1 MDFEKVGQI
10 EGPDPIL
17 YSNTLSS
24 DGRPRTRGIQP
35 WRHSVSHK
43 HLQLGSHTVREFN
56 PRRQR
61 MRLFAASIM
70 HLAMTIALCGVLA
83 ACLKGFSDLPLMTVA
98 QVKAFNALM
107 TLTSIGLGAS
117 LTSALKEYSTMI
129 RWRILT
135 EKYRSLEEFDLIL
148 GIESLRRVIK
158 LLWISRPVQRLRPNP
173 TQALAA
179 VWIFI
184 NVGLQVLVA
193 LIGLTYNLNT
203 APYPEL
209 NYGRVSIANLS
220 VIRDIWGEDSPSFSA
235 QLGSANYYGIQGQD
249 YNYVPDFAPGQG
261 DIASFANPNQPT
273 IYCSDN
279 WKVMQ
284 YYFQNQNLEN
294 SAITQLTRRSIST
307 NASCVTKK
315 IVAGGNG
322 TDTFITYQDDDGTGT
337 TIDIPRV
344 GPGAMTFIGVLNST
358 CGPRCSQIL
367 ALQSADGDG
376 IRQPA
381 FFQCQ
386 NTVSLVH
393 GIEQYIQPKQNASL
407 YQLADVQ
414 ARIMA
419 GAIGWTGFNYTQGD
433 QFQYVRYSVNSWWSP
448 NGPATA
454 DVTAE
459 HIMEYT
465 MGAIA
470 AFDYNGPRQNVTGYY
485 PVTAQTVSVLWT
497 WVIASLCI
505 IPLLQFL
512 VLLVIVKFAN
522 TAIIKDDSAISTAR
536 LLRPLVDKLGSKGCL
551 LTGKEIS
558 RQLSDVRIKYGYREP
573 TDDLTWSNS
582 IRDHAVRHVDL
593 LEECEGVGVQ
603 GPMPPGTYD
612 GWYEDKCE
620 PDAAHSELR
629 MKLRK
634 SAQTRLGYAKRR
646 SKVLSKPSSRRRKT
660 PST

>member
-1 MDFEKVGQI
+1 
-10 EGPDPIL
+10 
-17 YSNTLSS
+17 
-24 DGRPRTRGIQP
+24 
-35 WRHSVSHK
+35 
-43 HLQLGSHTVREFN
+43 
-56 PRRQR
+56 

-83 ACLKGFSDLPLMTVA
+83 ACLKGFSVLPLMTVA
-98 QVKAFNALM
+98 QVKAFNALI

-129 RWRILT
+129 RWRILA

-158 LLWISRPVQRLRPNP
+158 LLWSARPVQRLRPTS
-173 TQALAA
+173 TQVLAA

-203 APYPEL
+203 APYPDL
-209 NYGRVSIANLS
+209 NYGKVSIANLT
-220 VIRDIWGEDSPSFSA
+220 VIRDIWGEDDPSFSA

-249 YNYVPDFAPGQG
+249 YNFVLDAAPGQG

-294 SAITQLTRRSIST
+294 SAITQLTHRSIST
-307 NASCVTKK
+307 SASCITKE
-315 IVAGGNG
+315 IVSGGNG
-322 TDTFITYQDDDGTGT
+322 TDTFITYQGDNGTE
-337 TIDIPRV
+337 TILDIPRV

-358 CGPRCSQIL
+358 CGPRCSQIF
-367 ALQSADGDG
+367 ALQSANGDDV
-376 IRQPA
+376 PNPS
-381 FFQCQ
+381 FFQCK
-386 NTVSLVH
+386 NTVSHVH
-393 GIEQYIQPKQNASL
+393 GIEQYIQPRQNASL
-407 YQLADVQ
+407 YRLADLQ

-433 QFQYVRYSVNSWWSP
+433 QYQYVRYSVNSWWSP

-465 MGAIA
+465 IGAIA

-485 PVTAQTVSVLWT
+485 PVTAQTVQVLWT
-497 WVIASLCI
+497 WVIASLCV

-512 VLLVIVKFAN
+512 VLIVIVKFAN

-536 LLRPLVDKLGSKGCL
+536 LLRPLVDKLGPKGCL

-573 TDDLTWSNS
+573 TNDLTWSNTV
-582 IRDHAVRHVDL
+582 RDNAVRHVDL
-593 LEECEGVGVQ
+593 LEECEGIRDQ
-603 GPMPPGTYD
+603 GPMPSGAYD
-612 GWYEDKCE
+612 GWYDEK
-620 PDAAHSELR
+620 HSPGTVHFGIK
-629 MKLRK
+629 MKLRR
-634 SAQTRLGYAKRR
+634 SVQTTSRIMKRR
-646 SKVLSKPSSRRRKT
+646 SRVLSKLSSRRGKQ
-660 PST
+660 PI